1 MAGQDIFISR
11 REQLAGKMGRGV
23 GLFLGN
29 VESPRDYAMNTYEF
43 SQDSTFRYF
52 FGMDRPG
59 LVGVIDFEKNITYIS
74 GRDYEIK
81 DFVLL
86 GKQSTIGEEASKF
99 GIENF
104 IPAGEFQ
111 NWFNTLLGERE
122 LFFIKPHRS
131 ENLLT
136 LGEITGKSL
145 KEIKE
150 YYSEEFL
157 RAIIDLR
164 NFKSREEIREME
176 RATNVLRMMHLK
188 AMEIVKPWMREYEVL
203 AEVNALAT
211 KFNCTVA
218 FQTICTKDPAQL
230 YSHKYEGVLK
240 EGDLLLLDCGVKTPS
255 GYCGD
260 ITSTI
265 PVSGK
270 YTEKQKEIYD
280 IVLEMFHG
288 ALSEL
293 LPGKKY
299 SNAHNRACRIL
310 IRRFLDLGIFMGDE
324 EEIFSSGAHSLF
336 FPHGLGHMIGMDVY
350 DMENYCKYLVGFEN
364 RESKEESFGFRSMRL
379 GRKIQPGFTFTVE
392 PGIYFIPT
400 LIDEWKNNGINGEYL
415 NYEKI
420 QEYMDFGGIRFERD
434 FVMEENGPRQLGK
447 NIPATASEVE
457 KSMWELRACRDYV
470 R

>member
-131 ENLLT
+131 ENLLR

-176 RATNVLRMMHLK
+176 RAT
-188 AMEIVKPWMREYEVL
+188 
-203 AEVNALAT
+203 
-211 KFNCTVA
+211 
-218 FQTICTKDPAQL
+218 
-230 YSHKYEGVLK
+230 
-240 EGDLLLLDCGVKTPS
+240 
-255 GYCGD
+255 
-260 ITSTI
+260 
-265 PVSGK
+265 
-270 YTEKQKEIYD
+270 
-280 IVLEMFHG
+280 
-288 ALSEL
+288 
-293 LPGKKY
+293 
-299 SNAHNRACRIL
+299 
-310 IRRFLDLGIFMGDE
+310 
-324 EEIFSSGAHSLF
+324 
-336 FPHGLGHMIGMDVY
+336 
-350 DMENYCKYLVGFEN
+350 
-364 RESKEESFGFRSMRL
+364 
-379 GRKIQPGFTFTVE
+379 
-392 PGIYFIPT
+392 
-400 LIDEWKNNGINGEYL
+400 
-415 NYEKI
+415 
-420 QEYMDFGGIRFERD
+420 
-434 FVMEENGPRQLGK
+434 
-447 NIPATASEVE
+447 
-457 KSMWELRACRDYV
+457 
-470 R
+470 